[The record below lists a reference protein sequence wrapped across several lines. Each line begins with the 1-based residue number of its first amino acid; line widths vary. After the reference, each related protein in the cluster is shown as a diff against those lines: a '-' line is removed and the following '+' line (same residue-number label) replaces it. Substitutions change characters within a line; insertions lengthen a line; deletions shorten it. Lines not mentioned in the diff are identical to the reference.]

1 MCHKRGAEW
10 AEKQAQF
17 NSKLGTKMTLLDVIC
32 IKTTSALP
40 LRLGSKRFKGKKK
53 KKGLGLNL
61 SHASTIFT
69 SMAFPYFLQLSCR
82 ILRVSSNSDT
92 FKHPSSLCD
101 PSDPRP
107 RLTFCLL
114 RIFIA

>member
-53 KKGLGLNL
+53 KRK
-61 SHASTIFT
+61 AW
-69 SMAFPYFLQLSCR
+69 A
-82 ILRVSSNSDT
+82 
-92 FKHPSSLCD
+92 
-101 PSDPRP
+101 
-107 RLTFCLL
+107 
-114 RIFIA
+114 